1 MYTLA
6 AALDTFEY
14 WSWTSHTNISSRW
27 CKLTVVNL
35 ATFVLVLLNV
45 VVAMWLSSL
54 TPFLTSDRSNNVH
67 QCGLYMSA
75 DDSDICSSASQST
88 APLDPCPV
96 HKHFS
101 RDDRR
106 SLQQTKYCLPVGT
119 RLRLR
124 FRLTTAAQ
132 SHSAFHWAVI
142 LNTNVSDGLS
152 TAQNV
157 HSYTGYI
164 VEK

>member
-35 ATFVLVLLNV
+35 ATFVLVLLNA
-45 VVAMWLSSL
+45 VVAMWLSNL
-54 TPFLTSDRSNNVH
+54 TPFLTSDRFNNVH

-106 SLQQTKYCLPVGT
+106 SLQQTTVCQLVLGCIWDFGWPQQHRAILPSTEQLYWTQRFWRVIHGT
-119 RLRLR
+119 ER
-124 FRLTTAAQ
+124 
-132 SHSAFHWAVI
+132 S
-142 LNTNVSDGLS
+142 
-152 TAQNV
+152 
-157 HSYTGYI
+157 
-164 VEK
+164 